1 VDEARAAAT
10 IRDIRRALAE
20 RSSSIPAEALAGA
33 AAAEPWRR
41 YPAGEVYDPASHAQ
55 YFFHSH
61 PAAKLPAPRR
71 ERRRTAAAPV
81 RARAEFGHF
90 HLFLRAEGMPR
101 GLAPLLLP
109 ETVIANVP
117 TPPQAAP
124 LRRGRSD
131 RVAHL
136 VAVAVDEAGEP
147 FRLFTT
153 NRWVT
158 GETWYRGEDVARM
171 LDRFAVTRDGPS
183 ALLDRWLGAL
193 VRIYRDD
200 IAALLGERDAAITDW
215 RWRWRPDRYG
225 SVFEDQRLEITS
237 YRDIDLDARLA
248 EIEQDA
254 AAPPPGA
261 PWPRLPALPWLAEG
275 WGA

>member
-1 VDEARAAAT
+1 MDEARAAAT
-10 IRDIRRALAE
+10 IREVRRILSE
-20 RSSSIPAEALAGA
+20 RGSSIAAEVLAGA
-33 AAAEPWRR
+33 AAPEAWRR
-41 YPAGEVYDPASHAQ
+41 YPEGEVYDPASHAQ

-61 PAAKLPAPRR
+61 PAARLPAPRGG
-71 ERRRTAAAPV
+71 RRRPAAAP
-81 RARAEFGHF
+81 APRAEFGHF

-101 GLAPLLLP
+101 GLGPMLLP
-109 ETVIANVP
+109 ETVIANIA

-136 VAVAVDEAGEP
+136 VAVAVDAAGEP
-147 FRLFTT
+147 IRLFTT

-158 GETWYRGEDVARM
+158 GETWYRGEDVVRM
-171 LDRFAVTRDGPS
+171 LDRFALSAASGP
-183 ALLDRWLGAL
+183 ALLNRWLGAL
-193 VRIYRDD
+193 VRLYRDE
-200 IAALLGERDAAITDW
+200 IAALLDERDAAIGEW

-237 YRDIDLDARLA
+237 YRDIDLAARLA
-248 EIEQDA
+248 EVEQDA
-254 AAPPPGA
+254 SGPLPGA
-261 PWPRLPALPWLAEG
+261 ALPRLPAMRWLAEG